1 MKIEKCRI
9 CGNRKFKEIISLGNQ
24 CLTSV
29 YPKPESKDP
38 SKSGLELVLCDSKNK
53 PELKCNLV
61 QLYHN
66 ADIKEMYG
74 TTYGYFSSIS
84 PTMVSH
90 LEDIIKF
97 TKKHVNLNAGDAV
110 LDIGCN
116 DGTLLNKY
124 GFEKKLKRYGVDP
137 SSEKFLHMFQNDIK
151 VLTDFFSYKKVN
163 EFSEG
168 KKFKVISSI
177 AMFYDID
184 DPVEFAK
191 SIELLL
197 DDEGFWIIEIAY
209 LPLMMK
215 NLAYDQIMHEHLTYL
230 SLKQMEIIFEKSKL
244 KVVDFSIN
252 SVNGGSIL
260 LAACK
265 KDFKC
270 DINIGKINT
279 LREEEKILSNF
290 DVYKRFA
297 ERIKKHKSKL
307 LKLLNDLKEKKSTIM
322 GYGASTKGNVILN
335 YCGINKNLLPEI
347 CDQNPEKP
355 GLVTPGSRI
364 PIISKKE
371 MREKNPDYI
380 LVLIWHFR
388 KEVIKD
394 EIDYIK
400 NGGNLIFHL
409 PKVHIVNK
417 NNYKKYY
424 NSDFSN
430 LSFEL

>member
-38 SKSGLELVLCDSKNK
+38 SKSRLELVLCDSKNK
-53 PELKCNLV
+53 PELECNLV

-66 ADIKEMYG
+66 ADIEEMYG

-97 TKKHVNLNAGDAV
+97 TKRHVNLNAGDAV

-124 GFEKKLKRYGVDP
+124 GFETKLKRYGVDP
-137 SSEKFLHMFQNDIK
+137 SSEKFLHMFQKDIK
-151 VLTDFFSYKKVN
+151 VLTDFFSYNKVN

-230 SLKQMEIIFEKSKL
+230 SLRQMEIIFEKSNL

-270 DINIGKINT
+270 DINVEKINT
-279 LREEEKILSNF
+279 LREEEKVLANF

-307 LKLLNDLKEKKSTIM
+307 LKLLNDLKVKKSTIM

-335 YCGINKNLLPEI
+335 YCGINKKLLPEI

-355 GLVTPGSRI
+355 GLFTPGSRI
-364 PIISKKE
+364 PIVSKKE
-371 MREKNPDYI
+371 MRKKNPDYI

-409 PKVHIVNK
+409 PKIHIVNK
-417 NNYKKYY
+417 NNYKKYC
-424 NSDFSN
+424 NSDFSD
-430 LSFEL
+430 LSFHL

>member
-9 CGNRKFKEIISLGNQ
+9 CGNRKFKEIINLGNQ

-38 SKSGLELVLCDSKNK
+38 SKSWLKLIFCDSTEQPKF
-53 PELKCNLV
+53 KCNLV
-61 QLYHN
+61 QLHHN

-84 PTMVSH
+84 PTMISH
-90 LEDIIKF
+90 LEDIIRF
-97 TKKHVNLNAGDAV
+97 TKKHVTLNAGDAV

-124 GFEKKLKRYGVDP
+124 GAENKLKRYGVDP
-137 SSEKFLHMFQNDIK
+137 SSKKFLHMFENDVK
-151 VLTDFFSYKKVN
+151 VLTDFFSYEKIN
-163 EFSEG
+163 EFSKG

-184 DPVEFAK
+184 DPIEFAK

-197 DDEGFWIIEIAY
+197 DDDGFWIIEIAY

-230 SLKQMEIIFEKSKL
+230 SLRQMEVIFEKSKL
-244 KVVDFSIN
+244 KVVDFSTN

-260 LAACK
+260 IAACK
-265 KDFKC
+265 KDYKC
-270 DINIGKINT
+270 KIEGEKIIA
-279 LREEEKILSNF
+279 LRDEEKILSNYY
-290 DVYKRFA
+290 VYEKFA
-297 ERIKKHKSKL
+297 ERIKKHKSELIKL
-307 LKLLNDLKEKKSTIM
+307 LTELKDKKSTII

-335 YCGINKNLLPEI
+335 YCGIDKNLLPEI

-364 PIISKKE
+364 PIVSKDT
-371 MREKNPDYI
+371 MRKKNPDYV

-388 KEVIKD
+388 KEIIKD
-394 EIDYIK
+394 EIDYIQK
-400 NGGNLIFHL
+400 GGNLIFHL
-409 PKVHIVNK
+409 PRVHIVNK
-417 NNYKKYY
+417 DNYKKYY
-424 NSDFSN
+424 HSDFSN
-430 LSFEL
+430 LSFDL

>member
-38 SKSGLELVLCDSKNK
+38 SKSGLELIFCDSTDK
-53 PELKCNLV
+53 PQFKCNLV

-90 LEDIIKF
+90 LEDIIRF
-97 TKKHVNLNAGDAV
+97 TKKHVSLNVGDAV

-124 GFEKKLKRYGVDP
+124 GFENKLKRYGVDP
-137 SSEKFLHMFQNDIK
+137 SSKKFLHMFENDIK
-151 VLTDFFSYKKVN
+151 VLTDFFSYKKIN

-177 AMFYDID
+177 AMFYDIN

-197 DDEGFWIIEIAY
+197 DENGFWIIEIAY

-230 SLKQMEIIFEKSKL
+230 SLRQMEIIFEKSKL

-260 LAACK
+260 IAACK
-265 KDFKC
+265 KDYKC
-270 DINIGKINT
+270 DIEVEKIRI
-279 LREEEKILSNF
+279 LREEEKKLSNF
-290 DVYKRFA
+290 NVYKKFS
-297 ERIKKHKSKL
+297 ERIKKHKSEL
-307 LKLLNDLKEKKSTIM
+307 LKLLNELKEKKSTIM

-335 YCGINKNLLPEI
+335 YCGIDKNLLPEI

-364 PIISKKE
+364 PIVSKEE
-371 MREKNPDYI
+371 MREKNPDYV

-409 PKVHIVNK
+409 PRVHIVNK

-430 LSFEL
+430 LSFDL

>member
-53 PELKCNLV
+53 PQSKCNLV

-90 LEDIIKF
+90 LEDIIRF

-151 VLTDFFSYKKVN
+151 VLTDFFSYNKVN

-230 SLKQMEIIFEKSKL
+230 SLRQMEIIFEKSKL

-270 DINIGKINT
+270 DIMLRKIST

-290 DVYKRFA
+290 DVYKKFA

-364 PIISKKE
+364 PIVSKKE

-430 LSFEL
+430 LSFDL